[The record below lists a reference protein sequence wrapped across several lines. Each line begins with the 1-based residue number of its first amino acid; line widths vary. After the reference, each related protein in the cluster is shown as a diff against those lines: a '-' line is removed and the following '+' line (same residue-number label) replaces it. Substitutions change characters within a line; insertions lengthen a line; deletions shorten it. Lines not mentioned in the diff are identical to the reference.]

1 MEIDVLQLLGSYA
14 FPIVACVLM
23 GWYIKYISDKN
34 RDDTKEL
41 NKSHETIMLAFRDS
55 MTEAIN
61 NNTLAINTLCNK
73 LDLKIEERRNENE
86 IN

>member
-23 GWYIKYISDKN
+23 GYYIKYISDKN
-34 RDDTKEL
+34 REDTKEL
-41 NKSHETIMLAFRDS
+41 NRSHETIMLAFRDS

-61 NNTLAINTLCNK
+61 NNTIAINSLCNK
-73 LDLKIEERRNENE
+73 LDSNLEERSKD
-86 IN
+86 

>member
-34 RDDTKEL
+34 REDTKEL
-41 NKSHETIMLAFRDS
+41 NRSHETIMLAFRDS
-55 MTEAIN
+55 MTEALN
-61 NNTLAINTLCNK
+61 NNTIAINSLCNK
-73 LDLKIEERRNENE
+73 LDLNLEERSKD
-86 IN
+86 